1 MEERYRTA
9 PRWEVRGGGR
19 RKAGREDLTLRL
31 LFRVYGPGLCPVKEE
46 GWMGPCTCP
55 PVCHSSLC
63 CGPASRQ
70 ASENMVGRASPAER
84 ADSSRTAPAS
94 PVHSTPHSS
103 RSPHQLLSW
112 SCMNS
117 RQLLPRPGH
126 PGWAPPGKGLSGLG
140 TAASP
145 STWECLAR
153 ETPRGGS
160 INLSLS
166 WVPARSTQD

>member
-117 RQLLPRPGH
+117 RQLCTSSLVQGILVGLLQERASL
-126 PGWAPPGKGLSGLG
+126 GWGQPP
-140 TAASP
+140 P
-145 STWECLAR
+145 P
-153 ETPRGGS
+153 PRG
-160 INLSLS
+160 NVWQEKPLE
-166 WVPARSTQD
+166 AAA